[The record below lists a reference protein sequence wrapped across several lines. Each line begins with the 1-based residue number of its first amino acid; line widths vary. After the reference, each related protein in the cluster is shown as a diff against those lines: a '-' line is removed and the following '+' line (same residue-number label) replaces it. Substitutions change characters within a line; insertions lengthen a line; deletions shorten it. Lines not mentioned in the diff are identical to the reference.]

1 MTILEQLQEK
11 YFGVEGI
18 DDARNIAE
26 ALACIYSVGGR
37 GSGSIAGIMKRHAE
51 LDEYGIDLSGGFMET
66 RSLYSYKHG
75 LFASTFSEANVIHT
89 YTENLIIETYDYT
102 SSDLIIPLLPGIDFT
117 VEGSKPV
124 IGPGFIPADNS
135 LMVMVFNDRLM
146 HYFRSEM
153 IPIVEEGAFEYLS
166 PECIIIVPEEVYDD
180 FVAAPGWSDISE
192 QISVFERNEALSTVN
207 GNVISE
213 MLNLINENND
223 ARNIAEVISGVRG
236 SNAIVDQLSDDNG
249 GDSGE
254 K

>member
-11 YFGVEGI
+11 YSNIEGI

-26 ALACIYSVGGR
+26 ALGYIYDAGGR
-37 GSGSIAGIMKRHAE
+37 GSGSIASILKKYVE
-51 LDEYGIDLSGGFMET
+51 LGEYGSDFGDGPMEI
-66 RSLYSYKHG
+66 RELYGYKHG
-75 LFASTFSEANVIHT
+75 IFASVFSETNAIHT
-89 YTENLIIETYDYT
+89 YTEKLWLEVVDHA
-102 SSDLIIPLLPGIDFT
+102 SSVISLLPGIDFT
-117 VEGSKPV
+117 AEGTRPV
-124 IGPGFIPADNS
+124 IEPGFIPDGNS
-135 LMVMVFNDRLM
+135 LLVMIFNDPRM
-146 HYFRSEM
+146 YYFRSEM

-166 PECIIIVPEEVYDD
+166 PECRIIVPEEVYDD

-192 QISVFERNEALSTVN
+192 QISVFERNEAFSTVN

-213 MLNLINENND
+213 VLNLINENDD

-249 GDSGE
+249 GDPGE

>member
-11 YFGVEGI
+11 YSGIEGI

-37 GSGSIAGIMKRHAE
+37 GSGSIADVIKRHVE
-51 LDEYGIDLSGGFMET
+51 LDEYGVDFSGGFMET
-66 RSLYSYKHG
+66 RSLYGYKHG
-75 LFASTFSEANVIHT
+75 LFAYTFSEANVIHT
-89 YTENLIIETYDYT
+89 YTENLIIEVYDYT
-102 SSDLIIPLLPGIDFT
+102 SSDLIAPLLSGIDFT
-117 VEGSKPV
+117 AEGMRPV

-135 LMVMVFNDRLM
+135 LLVMVFNDQLV
-146 HYFRSEM
+146 HYFSSEM

-166 PECIIIVPEEVYDD
+166 PECRIIVPEEVYDD

-192 QISVFERNEALSTVN
+192 QISAFERNEVLSTVN

-213 MLNLINENND
+213 VLNLINENDD

-236 SNAIVDQLSDDNG
+236 SNTIADQLSDDNG